1 MEGGEAGARPLCSQ
15 SLASDDLRWHD
26 VSMPAV
32 EAHTV
37 LLPLAGFSGAKALF
51 LIMIVALPLILII
64 GTWLKR
70 SPPR

>member
-1 MEGGEAGARPLCSQ
+1 MGICP
-15 SLASDDLRWHD
+15 LASSNIHWHD
-26 VSMPAV
+26 DFMSAA
-32 EAHTV
+32 ESHAV

-70 SPPR
+70 SRPR

>member
-1 MEGGEAGARPLCSQ
+1 
-15 SLASDDLRWHD
+15 
-26 VSMPAV
+26 MPAV

-51 LIMIVALPLILII
+51 LLMIVALPLILII